1 MRRAFSTPAR
11 DLLAREIDGTK
22 FRLLGIGASNLA
34 DADKADAADLVDHKG
49 ERAAKAEHAVDKVRE
64 KFGKAAVVKGLV
76 FDGVIEDD
84 EDEET
89 TTSRPAVTYAA

>member
-1 MRRAFSTPAR
+1 MPS
-11 DLLAREIDGTK
+11 
-22 FRLLGIGASNLA
+22 
-34 DADKADAADLVDHKG
+34 KADGADLIDL
-49 ERAAKAEHAVDKVRE
+49 RAKRTHEAEHAVDKVRE

-89 TTSRPAVTYAA
+89 TTSRPR